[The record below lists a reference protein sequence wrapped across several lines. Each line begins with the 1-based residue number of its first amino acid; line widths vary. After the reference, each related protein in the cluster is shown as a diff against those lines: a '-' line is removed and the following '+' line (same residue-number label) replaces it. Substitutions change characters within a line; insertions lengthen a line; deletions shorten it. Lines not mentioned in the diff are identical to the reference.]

1 MMMKTVTAVGALLLV
16 SGVLAPAWSQTVS
29 GPELRGRIEQMTDS
43 ELVVRGED
51 GRLHFVDTAAMP
63 SAELSV
69 LRPGDDVVIATKGDG
84 ARGPIGR
91 SVQPRSPGSPGR

>member
-1 MMMKTVTAVGALLLV
+1 MRTTVIALTALLLMAA
-16 SGVLAPAWSQTVS
+16 SLAATWAQTVS

-63 SAELSV
+63 SAELGV
-69 LRPGDDVVIATKGDG
+69 LTPGDEVAITIKDET

-91 SVQPRSPGSPGR
+91 SVHRKPGASPRP